1 MSEASQN
8 NRRPVGLSL
17 RWRITLPYIL
27 LAFILGLGATVVVN
41 RLLNE
46 SEQQRFWRQL
56 SDSGKQATNAVV
68 RTEDDLLRVERL
80 ISNTEGV
87 IDAAALADAEGLRE
101 RVLPLVV
108 NANLDAAAILD
119 CDGNSLLAVRH
130 RPDQASGSYE
140 RPIRGES
147 FYADWGFVQQ
157 VLNPPLGDDEY
168 DDWVG
173 DKRAGLERVYVGD
186 QEILVFFIAGPLRD
200 AEGQIVGAV
209 LVGQYV
215 ESLAKS
221 ISVIAGA
228 NISIYSLV
236 DGHILASTLEAEDSN
251 QFKLS
256 SNTIESIQ
264 NPEGSHGAV
273 RTIRIAGSSYGEVLT
288 PLQVRNRTETL
299 GVMGIS
305 LIADPF
311 ESAVIENAILVARI
325 GAISL
330 LAVVAIGLLIAN
342 SITRPLRKLA
352 RAANEVADGNLDTI
366 IPEKGGGEI
375 VILAHSMNRLVKDLR
390 ESMVYSGDMR
400 PSLSDEAQTLMQETE
415 HNETLPLEGRFVVVS
430 VLAVGLKGLSED
442 SLAAN
447 APELVVEL
455 NEFINGITPIISEH
469 GGMVSGFDGNVC
481 IASFGFLP
489 HSLPPKVSTLQ
500 AAHAAMEIISF
511 VSEQNKLRAEKGLAI
526 QGVGI
531 GISTGEVIAG
541 AIGMSDCPSYTVV
554 GEAVRIAYQI
564 EQVSYS
570 LEDNSLLVDA
580 DAYRYLGG
588 AQQHFEFGRS
598 GQFTMPGSDE
608 DVMIY
613 EIRDR
618 KLRLI
623 G

>member
-8 NRRPVGLSL
+8 NRRPAGLSL

-119 CDGNSLLAVRH
+119 RDGNSLLAVRH

-140 RPIRGES
+140 RAIRGES

-157 VLNPPLGDDEY
+157 VLNPPYEDDEY

-173 DKRAGLERVYVGD
+173 DKRAGLEGVYVGD
-186 QEILVFFIAGPLRD
+186 QEVLVFFIAGPLRD

-209 LVGQYV
+209 LVGQYID
-215 ESLAKS
+215 SLAKS

-236 DGHILASTLEAEDSN
+236 DGNVLVSTLEAEDSN
-251 QFKLS
+251 LLKLS

-264 NPEGSHGAV
+264 NPEGNYGAV
-273 RTIRIAGSSYGEVLT
+273 RTTRIAGSSYGEVLT

-305 LIADPF
+305 LIAAPF

-400 PSLSDEAQTLMQETE
+400 PSLSDEAQTWMQETE
-415 HNETLPLEGRFVVVS
+415 NNETLPLEGQFAVVS
-430 VLAVGLKGLSED
+430 VLAVGLKGFSED

-447 APELVVEL
+447 ASELVVEL
-455 NEFINGITPIISEH
+455 NELINGIPPIISEY
-469 GGMVSGFDGNVC
+469 GGTVSGFDGNVC
-481 IASFGFLP
+481 LANFGFLP

-511 VSEQNKLRAEKGLAI
+511 ISERNKQRAERGLAI
-526 QGVGI
+526 QGIGI
-531 GISTGEVIAG
+531 GVSTGEVIAG
-541 AIGMSDCPSYTVV
+541 VMGISDCPSYMVV
-554 GEAVRIAYQI
+554 GETVRIAYQI
-564 EQVSYS
+564 EQLSCS
-570 LEDNSLLVDA
+570 LKKNTLLVDA
-580 DAYRYLGG
+580 AAYRYLRGS
-588 AQQHFEFGRS
+588 QQHFEFGRS
-598 GQFTMPGSDE
+598 GKFTMPGSDE
-608 DVMIY
+608 DMLVH

-623 G
+623 D